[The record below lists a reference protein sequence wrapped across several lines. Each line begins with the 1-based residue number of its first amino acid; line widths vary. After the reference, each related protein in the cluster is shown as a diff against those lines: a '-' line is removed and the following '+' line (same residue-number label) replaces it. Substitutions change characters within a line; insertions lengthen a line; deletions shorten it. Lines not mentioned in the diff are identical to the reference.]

1 MKILY
6 VTTVGMTMNFFKALV
21 GELIKEGHA
30 VDIACNEDEYK
41 VDDFFRK
48 SILGSGAVIRMRMNA
63 VAIT

>member
-41 VDDFFRK
+41 VDDFF
-48 SILGSGAVIRMRMNA
+48 GS
-63 VAIT
+63 